1 MALHKTWYS
10 VEDAASKFGVPQEK
24 ILGWIEQG
32 IVRSER
38 EGDTVSLVNID
49 DLKIE
54 IENYSHGE

>member
-1 MALHKTWYS
+1 MALYKTWYS
-10 VEDAASKFGVPQEK
+10 IEDAASKFGVPQEK
-24 ILGWIEQG
+24 ILEWVNQG

-38 EGDTVSLVNID
+38 EGGTISLVNID